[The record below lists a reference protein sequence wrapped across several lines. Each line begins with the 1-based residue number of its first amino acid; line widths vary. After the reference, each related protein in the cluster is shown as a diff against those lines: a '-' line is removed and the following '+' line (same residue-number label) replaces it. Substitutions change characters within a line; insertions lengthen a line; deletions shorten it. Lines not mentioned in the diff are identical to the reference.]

1 MLLTSLVITVLQMWD
16 PESCEC
22 RCRPEEI
29 KDCMTGYKYDGVFS
43 CQCLPVPYSAGTPL
57 LVVLGVMLVILVA
70 AILILYSQLKKRT
83 AELKEHRNELRA
95 ERLFPQTS
103 VY

>member
-1 MLLTSLVITVLQMWD
+1 MWD
-16 PESCEC
+16 QAFCKC
-22 RCRPEEI
+22 RCRPEFE
-29 KDCMTGYKYDGVFS
+29 KECMTGYQYDGVYS

-57 LVVLGVMLVILVA
+57 LVVMAVLVVFLITATLV
-70 AILILYSQLKKRT
+70 LYTQLKRRT
-83 AELKEHRNELRA
+83 RELKEHRTEMIA